1 MIVTLT
7 GSNHYLLK
15 RRLDELVGEFLKEHG
30 DLAVEKID
38 AEDAA
43 PQAVLDA
50 VQSLPFLASR
60 KLVVVRNAGSSKDI
74 SGQIEQIIS
83 SAGNTTDLIFYEP
96 APDKRSSYF
105 KVLKSKTQ
113 FEEFSDL
120 DARGLAKWLSAEAKK
135 QGGQL
140 HQADAAYLVE
150 RVGANQQQLA
160 NELDKLTTYDP
171 KITRAN
177 IDLLAEKT
185 PQSKVFDLLDAAFAG
200 DKERALELYE
210 DQRSQKVEPQAIMAM
225 IAWQLKLLALAKL
238 GNKSPQQI
246 ASDAGLSPYPMMK
259 AQNLA
264 RKIDNNKLQEM
275 VAEALAIDEMGK
287 TKNIDLDEA
296 LKTYIVTL

>member
-7 GSNHYLLK
+7 GPNHYLLR
-15 RRLDELVGEFLKEHG
+15 RRLDELVSGFLKEHG

-43 PQAVLDA
+43 LQAILDA

-60 KLVVVRNAGSSKDI
+60 KLVVVRNGGSSKDI

-83 SAGNTTDLIFYEP
+83 SAGDTTDIIFYEP

-140 HQADAAYLVE
+140 NQADAAYLVE
-150 RVGANQQQLA
+150 RVGTNQRQLA
-160 NELDKLTTYDP
+160 NELDKLITYDS

-177 IDLLAEKT
+177 IGLLTEKT

-210 DQRSQKVEPQAIMAM
+210 DQRAQKVEPQAIMAM

-246 ASDAGLSPYPMMK
+246 ATDAGLSPYPMMK

-275 VAEALAIDEMGK
+275 VTGALAIDEMGK

-296 LKTYIVTL
+296 LKAYIVTL